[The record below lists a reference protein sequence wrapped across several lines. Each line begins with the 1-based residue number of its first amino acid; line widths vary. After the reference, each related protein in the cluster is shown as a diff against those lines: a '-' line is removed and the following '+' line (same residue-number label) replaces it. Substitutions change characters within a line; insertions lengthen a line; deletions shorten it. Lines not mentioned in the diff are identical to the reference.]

1 MSGSSPH
8 TRGAR
13 ASIGSV
19 TGACLDHPRIRG
31 EHPTRVSST
40 FRTTGSS
47 PHTRGAHDGGW
58 KSPNIARII
67 PAYAGSTGG
76 LRRDRGVHGDH
87 PRIRGE
93 HQSERGKGRGRSG
106 SSPHT
111 RGARQPAGDGHK
123 IPRIIP
129 AYAGS
134 TSSYPTCEL
143 PRTDH
148 PRIRGEHASPAPP
161 PDGGPGSSPHTRGAP
176 SSSHTFVPHS
186 GIIPAYAGSTA
197 SRKRGKPESSDHP
210 RIRGEHLSGLYT
222 GDGQFGSSP
231 HTRGARQTSPEHGLR
246 QRIIPAYAGSTARRP
261 VLWGARGDHPRIR
274 GEHKCGSRLKTTKPG
289 SSPHTR
295 GAHHD
300 RDIVQGCDGII
311 PAYAGSTA
319 AAGVPSMTA
328 CGSSPHTRG
337 ALGAGGAPA
346 GVAGIIP
353 AYAGS
358 TDATYPFGLWYPD
371 HPRIR
376 GEHAG
381 LWVPSGDAEGSSPH
395 TRGAR
400 HRHPRAPGR

>member
-1 MSGSSPH
+1 M
-8 TRGAR
+8 
-13 ASIGSV
+13 
-19 TGACLDHPRIRG
+19 DHPRIRG
-31 EHPTRVSST
+31 EHDPR
-40 FRTTGSS
+40 RRGPPATG
-47 PHTRGAHDGGW
+47 
-58 KSPNIARII
+58 RII
-67 PAYAGSTGG
+67 PAYAGSTE
-76 LRRDRGVHGDH
+76 RRTHRPSPLTDH

-93 HQSERGKGRGRSG
+93 HFAIARFAATHQG

-231 HTRGARQTSPEHGLR
+231 HTRGAPPEFEV
-246 QRIIPAYAGSTARRP
+246 ARHC
-261 VLWGARGDHPRIR
+261 AQDHPRIR
-274 GEHKCGSRLKTTKPG
+274 GEHILRRLRVAEALG

-295 GAHHD
+295 GA
-300 RDIVQGCDGII
+300 
-311 PAYAGSTA
+311 P
-319 AAGVPSMTA
+319 PM
-328 CGSSPHTRG
+328 
-337 ALGAGGAPA
+337 
-346 GVAGIIP
+346 
-353 AYAGS
+353 
-358 TDATYPFGLWYPD
+358 
-371 HPRIR
+371 
-376 GEHAG
+376 
-381 LWVPSGDAEGSSPH
+381 
-395 TRGAR
+395 
-400 HRHPRAPGR
+400 